1 MYRWPLDPPLNPVG
15 GVFLGGHGL
24 QSQGTS
30 GCDEVLL
37 TCGVGS
43 LVVMTKL
50 HTLVNRGVASIDGA
64 YLCWEGH
71 HEATRWVVMVSFP
84 IDIMGT

>member
-1 MYRWPLDPPLNPVG
+1 M
-15 GVFLGGHGL
+15 
-24 QSQGTS
+24 
-30 GCDEVLL
+30 LL